1 MASVSKYGE
10 INSVN
15 TTDLYKD
22 KNFSVEQFSK
32 SNTIRQHSDLSLVS
46 QQDRNFSF
54 KRNTR
59 FYSYETNSGES
70 PSAPYRQTR
79 KHNKSKHTYN
89 LRNWVNT
96 EKY

>member
-1 MASVSKYGE
+1 MANVSNYGE

-22 KNFSVEQFSK
+22 KNFSVQQFSK

-46 QQDRNFSF
+46 QKDRNFSF

-59 FYSYETNSGES
+59 LYSDETNNGES
-70 PSAPYRQTR
+70 QSAPYRQTR
-79 KHNKSKHTYN
+79 NHNKSKHTYN
-89 LRNWVNT
+89 LRNWVIT
-96 EKY
+96 EKH

>member
-1 MASVSKYGE
+1 MASDFNYGE

-15 TTDLYKD
+15 TANLYKD
-22 KNFSVEQFSK
+22 KNFSVQQLSK
-32 SNTIRQHSDLSLVS
+32 SNTIRQHSELSLIS

-59 FYSYETNSGES
+59 LYSDETNNGETLC
-70 PSAPYRQTR
+70 APRRKTR
-79 KHNKSKHTYN
+79 NHNKSKHTYN

-96 EKY
+96 EKH